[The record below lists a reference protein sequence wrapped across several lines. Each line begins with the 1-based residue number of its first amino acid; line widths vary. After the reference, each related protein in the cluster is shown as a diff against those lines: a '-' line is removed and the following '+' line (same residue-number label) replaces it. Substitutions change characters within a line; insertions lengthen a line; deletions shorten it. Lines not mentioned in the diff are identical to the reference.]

1 MFDAYA
7 LNGLNGYWGYFDM
20 LPNVSTVGGQE
31 YDALVSLLVPAGDVN
46 MDGTVDYADFQTLA
60 ANYGQTG
67 AYWEQGDFNDDG
79 IVNWQDLNMLRQNIN
94 PARFTL
100 QQFANQAVFGPGTV
114 ASSTSLEYDG
124 YGVTYASSL
133 PFAASS
139 GTVKRNLNSQGQTI
153 NLNGATYSEGLGV
166 LANSSISIALNG
178 NQSRFESTIGVDGSS
193 DTGSSVVFDVYGDN
207 TLLYQSPT
215 NVLSVGGTA
224 LTVDAGNNWSSEV
237 GWSGSGGGPSGYESQ
252 PSYQTGVVT
261 QTSSARATPD
271 VAYDASP
278 STGVSV
284 YDSIPY
290 NGQILDWVVVGG
302 TSAGAPQ
309 WSALL
314 AIADQGRALSGQ
326 SALDST
332 NPQEVMNILYSN
344 PTDFH
349 DITSGTSTGNPQY
362 SAGPGYDYVTG
373 MGTPIA
379 NLVVG
384 SLVGTPAAPHDTL
397 ALTTA
402 STTETAGQSFNLTVT
417 AQQPG
422 GGTDTGYVGTV
433 HFTSSDVQAG
443 LPADFTFAASDDG
456 TYTFAVTL
464 KTAGSQSI
472 TATDTATPAINGTLS
487 GISVSPAAA
496 SQLVLSGLS
505 STATA
510 GAALNFTVTAEDPY
524 GNVATDYTG
533 TVQFTS
539 SDTAASLPANYT
551 FTNANQGVQ
560 TFTLTFE
567 TPGT

>member
-31 YDALVSLLVPAGDVN
+31 YDALVSLLVPAGDAN
-46 MDGTVDYADFQTLA
+46 LDGTVDYADFQTLA
-60 ANYGQTG
+60 ANYGQSG
-67 AYWEQGDFNDDG
+67 ADWEQGDFNDDG
-79 IVNWQDLNMLRQNIN
+79 IVNSQDLNILRQNID
-94 PARFTL
+94 PAGFTL
-100 QQFANQAVFGPGTV
+100 QQFANQA
-114 ASSTSLEYDG
+114 
-124 YGVTYASSL
+124 
-133 PFAASS
+133 
-139 GTVKRNLNSQGQTI
+139 
-153 NLNGATYSEGLGV
+153 
-166 LANSSISIALNG
+166 
-178 NQSRFESTIGVDGSS
+178 
-193 DTGSSVVFDVYGDN
+193 
-207 TLLYQSPT
+207 
-215 NVLSVGGTA
+215 
-224 LTVDAGNNWSSEV
+224 
-237 GWSGSGGGPSGYESQ
+237 
-252 PSYQTGVVT
+252 
-261 QTSSARATPD
+261 
-271 VAYDASP
+271 
-278 STGVSV
+278 
-284 YDSIPY
+284 
-290 NGQILDWVVVGG
+290 
-302 TSAGAPQ
+302 
-309 WSALL
+309 
-314 AIADQGRALSGQ
+314 
-326 SALDST
+326 
-332 NPQEVMNILYSN
+332 
-344 PTDFH
+344 
-349 DITSGTSTGNPQY
+349 
-362 SAGPGYDYVTG
+362 
-373 MGTPIA
+373 
-379 NLVVG
+379 
-384 SLVGTPAAPHDTL
+384 PAAPHDML

-567 TPGT
+567 TPGTQSVTVTDTSSGITATQS